1 MEKKPKT
8 AAAIEAR
15 WGVGTP
21 EERWAE
27 KVRMVVSFIAR
38 LGWATVELVNFYLE
52 QSKRDWPKKMVN
64 QGWLISKKAIIN
76 DKPATIL
83 VLTYK
88 AHKLA
93 KGLHPFL
100 GRRIEKEVSRQSGHD
115 FIATWVTLK
124 ALKARFGLAKVK
136 ERYTIW
142 ADRVMRGF
150 LDNEFA
156 RPDISI
162 YEQSAPKLNIEVERT
177 RKRTEFEKYQFLKK
191 LVNYDERGIKTIVVF
206 ESREKAVRFA
216 KEVQD
221 AAMGVT
227 PWIYS
232 NAWNKWVLNKG
243 DIEIFDVRLLILIWD
258 YDEKVIT
265 EAFISED
272 ENVPIDVNTWK
283 PYRG

>member
-1 MEKKPKT
+1 MEKKQRT
-8 AAAIEAR
+8 IAATEAR
-15 WGVGTP
+15 FGVGTP
-21 EERWAE
+21 EERWTKKIME
-27 KVRMVVSFIAR
+27 VVSFIAR
-38 LGWATVELVNFYLE
+38 LGWATVELVNFYLD
-52 QSKRDWPKKMVN
+52 QSKRDWPTKMVN

-88 AHKLA
+88 AHQLA
-93 KGLHPFL
+93 KGLHTFI

-115 FIATWVTLK
+115 FIATWVTLT
-124 ALKARFGLAKVK
+124 ALRARFGLTKVK

-162 YEQSAPKLNIEVERT
+162 YEQDIPKLNIEVERT

-191 LVNYDERGIKTIVVF
+191 LKSYSEKGIKTIVVF
-206 ESREKAVRFA
+206 ESREKAVRFTR
-216 KEVQD
+216 EVQD

-232 NAWNKWVLNKG
+232 NAWNKWIMSKD
-243 DIEIFDVRLLILIWD
+243 DIEVFNVRVLILIWD
-258 YDEKVIT
+258 YDKKIIT

-283 PYRG
+283 PYRA

>member
-8 AAAIEAR
+8 IAAIEAR

-27 KVRMVVSFIAR
+27 KVTTVVSFIAR

-52 QSKRDWPKKMVN
+52 QSKRDWPTKMVD

-88 AHKLA
+88 AHQLA
-93 KGLHPFL
+93 KNQHPFI

-124 ALKARFGLAKVK
+124 ALKARYGLTKVK

-162 YEQSAPKLNIEVERT
+162 YEQDMPKINIEVERT
-177 RKRTEFEKYQFLKK
+177 RKRTDFEKYQFLKK
-191 LVNYDERGIKTIVVF
+191 LKNYSEKGIKTIVVF

-216 KEVQD
+216 REVQD

-232 NAWNKWVLNKG
+232 NAWNKWILSKDDV
-243 DIEIFDVRLLILIWD
+243 EIFNVRVLILIWD
-258 YDEKVIT
+258 YDQKSIT
-265 EAFISED
+265 EAFMSED
-272 ENVPIDVNTWK
+272 KGRPIDVNTLT
-283 PYRG
+283 PYRS

>member
-1 MEKKPKT
+1 MNKKAKT
-8 AAAIEAR
+8 IAAVEAR
-15 WGVGTP
+15 WGAGTP

-27 KVRMVVSFIAR
+27 KVTTVVSFIAR
-38 LGWATVELVNFYLE
+38 LGWATVELVNFYLD
-52 QSKRDWPKKMVN
+52 QSKRDWPTKMVT

-88 AHKLA
+88 AHQLA
-93 KGLHPFL
+93 KNLHPFI

-124 ALKARFGLAKVK
+124 ALKARYGLNKVK

-150 LDNEFA
+150 FDNEFA

-162 YEQSAPKLNIEVERT
+162 YEQDIPKINIEVERT

-191 LVNYDERGIKTIVVF
+191 LKNYSEKGIKTIVVF
-206 ESREKAVRFA
+206 ESREKA
-216 KEVQD
+216 
-221 AAMGVT
+221 
-227 PWIYS
+227 
-232 NAWNKWVLNKG
+232 
-243 DIEIFDVRLLILIWD
+243 
-258 YDEKVIT
+258 
-265 EAFISED
+265 
-272 ENVPIDVNTWK
+272 
-283 PYRG
+283 